1 MNDFAKLGF
10 VDGEYRNVQNISLDF
25 IKESVNSAGVPGWEL
40 KKVVDQFSAAI
51 IQHYIQQYR
60 V

>member
-1 MNDFAKLGF
+1 MTEFAKLGF
-10 VDGEYRNVQNISLDF
+10 VDGEYRNVQNISVEF
-25 IKESVNSAGVPGWEL
+25 IRESVNSAGVPGWEL
-40 KKVVDQFSAAI
+40 KKIVDQFSNAI

>member
-1 MNDFAKLGF
+1 MNEFAKLGF
-10 VDGEYRNVQNISLDF
+10 LDGDYSNVQSISLDF
-25 IKESVNSAGVPGWEL
+25 IRESVNSAGVPGWEL
-40 KKVVDQFSAAI
+40 KKIVDAFSTAV